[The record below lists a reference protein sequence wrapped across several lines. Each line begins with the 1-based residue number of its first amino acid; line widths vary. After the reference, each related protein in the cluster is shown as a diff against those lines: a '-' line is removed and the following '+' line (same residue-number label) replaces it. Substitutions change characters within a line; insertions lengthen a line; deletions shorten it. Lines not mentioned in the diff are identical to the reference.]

1 LTLITALLPAFG
13 LILSH
18 MTFGRLPP
26 LAINIKIEDNYS
38 TFNQSMEYEFVEF
51 LNQSKKFE
59 IFVRVKK
66 KFNTFKLNF

>member
-1 LTLITALLPAFG
+1 
-13 LILSH
+13 

-38 TFNQSMEYEFVEF
+38 TFNQSLEYEFVEF

-66 KFNTFKLNF
+66 KFNTFKFNF